1 MPGLGKYVNSD
12 YLFAANRLNGKNSC
26 RRVVAYVESYDDV
39 FFWRSILSQLETPDI
54 RFQIMLPTKGRRL
67 GRGKK
72 AALMSALK
80 DNMGPDMIACVDA
93 DYDYLK
99 QGADAMSETVCHNK
113 YIFHTYAYAIEN
125 LQCWAPALR
134 EVCVMAT
141 LNDYP
146 DIMDFEGFLK
156 SYSETIYPLF
166 VWSVLGERRPELC
179 SFRIPDLLVVV
190 KTGTVTKRCM
200 QETLK
205 RVGDRV
211 KTKLGQLYRTTKENV
226 HTEYDKLSN
235 ELASLGVRPEETYLY
250 IQGHHLFDQT
260 VVPMLTAECNFLI
273 AQRERE
279 IRTQSKHYVQSQNE
293 ISSYEHSLETVS
305 SMLKKNTLYL
315 HSPQVQRIFD
325 DISSFIKDDLKK

>member
-1 MPGLGKYVNSD
+1 MPELGKYVNSA
-12 YLFAANRLNGKNSC
+12 YLSAANKLNGKNSC

-39 FFWRSILSQLETPDI
+39 FFWRSILSQMETPDI
-54 RFQIMLPTKGRRL
+54 KFQVMLPTRGRRL

-72 AALMSALK
+72 AALMAAFK
-80 DNMGPDMIACVDA
+80 DKIGPDMIACVDA

-99 QGADAMSETVCHNK
+99 QGSDAMSETVCHNR
-113 YIFHTYAYAIEN
+113 YVFHTYAYAIEN

-134 EVCVMAT
+134 EVCVMTT
-141 LNDYP
+141 LNDSP
-146 DIMDFEGFLK
+146 DIMDFEDFLK
-156 SYSETIYPLF
+156 SYSKTIYPLF

-179 SFRIPDLLVVV
+179 CFRIPDILAVI
-190 KTGTVTKRCM
+190 KTGTVVKYHT
-200 QETLK
+200 QDTLR

-211 KTKLGQLYRTTKENV
+211 AKKLDQLYKSTSEYV
-226 HTEYDKLSN
+226 HSEYDKLSK
-235 ELASLGVRPEETYLY
+235 ELDNLGIRPEDTYLY

-273 AQRERE
+273 AQREKE
-279 IRTQSKHYVQSQNE
+279 IRTQSKHHIQSANE

-305 SMLKKNTLYL
+305 SMLKKNIFYL

-325 DISSFIKDDLKK
+325 RVASFIKEDLKK